1 MPSIP
6 GIPPIP
12 SLAGSGLERGEQFW
26 AQIVA
31 ALKGAKESR
40 KRKKLKPTF
49 RTCKRTPKRLR
60 KGTSKKRLKELNKM
74 YRYQGV
80 NALNL
85 FQASAVRVF
94 SFLACLCTLQNIR
107 LSLEF
112 LCCLESRIV
121 SL

>member
-1 MPSIP
+1 
-6 GIPPIP
+6 
-12 SLAGSGLERGEQFW
+12 
-26 AQIVA
+26 
-31 ALKGAKESR
+31 
-40 KRKKLKPTF
+40 
-49 RTCKRTPKRLR
+49 
-60 KGTSKKRLKELNKM
+60 LKELNKM

-94 SFLACLCTLQNIR
+94 SFLACLCTLRNIR